1 MKTIFM
7 AIAAFVFAI
16 YPTNNVDDKGRALA
30 QKSKDNDKGYE
41 SEEVEL
47 EMILTNKQGQVSTRY
62 MISQTLEVATDG
74 DKSMIEFNSPKD
86 VKGTKTLT
94 FTHRKGDDDQWLFL
108 PSINRVKRIS
118 SSNKSGPFVGS
129 EFSFEDLTS
138 FEVEKYTHKFVE
150 ETTLNGEKMVVVE
163 QVPLY
168 SGSGYSKRLVYMN
181 RDKDYRFEK
190 IEYFDRKGAELK
202 TLVYKNQKQYLGKH
216 WRPNELE
223 MTNHQNGKKTSLKFA
238 NHKFKTGLT
247 EQDFNQ
253 SSLRS

>member
-1 MKTIFM
+1 MKTIFL
-7 AIAAFVFAI
+7 AFLAFTFSVNSDI
-16 YPTNNVDDKGRALA
+16 DDKGRELA
-30 QKSKDNDKGYE
+30 QQSKDNDKGYQ
-41 SEEVEL
+41 SEQVEL

-62 MISQTLEVATDG
+62 MKSQTLEVTTDG

-94 FTHRKGDDDQWLFL
+94 FTHREGDDDQWLFL

-138 FEVEKYTHKFVE
+138 FEVEKYSHKFVE
-150 ETTLNGEKMVVVE
+150 EKTINGEKMALVE

-181 RDKDYRFEK
+181 VAKDHRFEK
-190 IEYFDRKGAELK
+190 IEYFDRKGAQLK
-202 TLVYKNQKQYLGKH
+202 TLVYKNQKQHLGKY
-216 WRPNELE
+216 WRPSELE
-223 MTNHQNGKKTSLKFA
+223 MTNHQNGKKTSLKFT
-238 NHKFKTGLT
+238 KREFKTGLT

>member
-1 MKTIFM
+1 MKTIFL
-7 AIAAFVFAI
+7 AFLAFTLSVNSDI
-16 YPTNNVDDKGRALA
+16 DDKGRELA
-30 QKSKDNDKGYE
+30 QKSKDNDKGYQ
-41 SEEVEL
+41 SEQVEL

-62 MISQTLEVATDG
+62 MKSQTLEVTTDG

-94 FTHRKGDDDQWLFL
+94 FTHREGDDDQWLFL

-138 FEVEKYTHKFVE
+138 FEVEKYSHKFVE
-150 ETTLNGEKMVVVE
+150 EKTIDGEKMALVE

-181 RDKDYRFEK
+181 VAKDHRFEK
-190 IEYFDRKGAELK
+190 IEYFDRKGAQLK
-202 TLVYKNQKQYLGKH
+202 TLVYKNQKQHLGKY
-216 WRPNELE
+216 WRPSELE
-223 MTNHQNGKKTSLKFA
+223 MTNHQNGKKTSLKFT
-238 NHKFKTGLT
+238 KREFKTGLT

>member
-1 MKTIFM
+1 MKTFFLAAALIFTVNPV
-7 AIAAFVFAI
+7 I
-16 YPTNNVDDKGRALA
+16 NVDDKGRELA

-41 SEEVEL
+41 SEVVEL
-47 EMILTNKQGQVSTRY
+47 EMILTNKQGQMSTRY
-62 MISQTLEVATDG
+62 MKSQTLEVATDG

-86 VKGTKTLT
+86 VRGTKTLT

-150 ETTLNGEKMVVVE
+150 ENTLDGIKVAIVE
-163 QVPLY
+163 QIPLY

-181 RDKDYRFEK
+181 TDKDYRFEK
-190 IEYFDRKGAELK
+190 IEYFDRKGAKLK
-202 TLVYKNQKQYLGKH
+202 TLIYKDQKQYLEKF
-216 WRPNELE
+216 WRPSELE
-223 MTNHQNGKKTSLKFA
+223 MINHQNGKKTALRFSKRQ
-238 NHKFKTGLT
+238 FKTGLT
-247 EQDFNQ
+247 SDDFNQ
-253 SSLRS
+253 SSLRN

>member
-1 MKTIFM
+1 MKTFFL
-7 AIAAFVFAI
+7 AIAFTLAI
-16 YPTNNVDDKGRALA
+16 NPTSTIDDKGRALA

-47 EMILTNKQGQVSTRY
+47 EMILTNKQGQVSKRY
-62 MISQTLEVATDG
+62 MKSQTLEVATDG

-150 ETTLNGEKMVVVE
+150 ETTLDGINVAVVE

-181 RDKDYRFEK
+181 VDKDYRFEK
-190 IEYFDRKGAELK
+190 IEYFDRKGAKLK
-202 TLVYKNQKQYLGKH
+202 TLVYKDQKQHLEKY

-223 MTNHQNGKKTSLKFA
+223 MINHQNGKKTSLKFT

-247 EQDFNQ
+247 ESDFTQ
-253 SSLRS
+253 SSLRN

>member
-1 MKTIFM
+1 MKTIFL
-7 AIAAFVFAI
+7 AIAFVFAI
-16 YPTNNVDDKGRALA
+16 NPGTNIDDKGRALA

-41 SEEVEL
+41 SEQVEL

-62 MISQTLEVATDG
+62 MTSQNLEVATDG

-150 ETTLNGEKMVVVE
+150 ETTMDGINVAVVE

-181 RDKDYRFEK
+181 ADKDYRFEK
-190 IEYFDRKGAELK
+190 IEYFDRKGAKLK
-202 TLVYKNQKQYLGKH
+202 TLVYKNQKQYLEKH
-216 WRPNELE
+216 WRPSELA
-223 MTNHQNGKKTSLKFA
+223 MTNHQNGKKTSLKFT
-238 NHKFKTGLT
+238 KREFKAGLT
-247 EQDFNQ
+247 DEDFNQ
-253 SSLRS
+253 SSLRN